1 MSKLWDTKLL
11 QIVAESTL
19 EMQKISVTESLSV
32 HLTNKIAF
40 CPNDIRNR
48 NGDQH
53 KNKESQSD

>member
-11 QIVAESTL
+11 QIAESTL

-32 HLTNKIAF
+32 HLTNKITLF

-48 NGDQH
+48 SGDQH